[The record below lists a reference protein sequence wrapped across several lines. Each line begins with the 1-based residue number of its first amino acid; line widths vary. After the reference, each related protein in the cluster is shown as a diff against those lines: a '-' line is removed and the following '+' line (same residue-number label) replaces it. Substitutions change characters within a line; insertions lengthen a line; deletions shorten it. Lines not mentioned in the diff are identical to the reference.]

1 MVSSQVR
8 REQVALARERGL
20 SQRRAC
26 ELLEVAR
33 SALSYPSVR
42 AECDAPA
49 LEAMKR
55 LAEQYRATTPA
66 GFESSCA
73 EKACT

>member
-1 MVSSQVR
+1 VSSQTR
-8 REQVALARERGL
+8 REQVAFACERGL

-26 ELLEVAR
+26 ELFETAR

-42 AECDAPA
+42 AERDAPA

-55 LAEQYRATTPA
+55 LAEQYPRYGYRRFA
-66 GFESSCA
+66 SSSDG
-73 EKACT
+73 KAST